1 MPIIQVVGLYKKYFV
16 QFEKY
21 VLQNVSLNINEGEF
35 VTFLG
40 PSGSGKS
47 TLLNILGGLDT
58 ASAGEIHVN
67 GQEILSMSES
77 KRAKFRRHNIGIIF
91 QAFNLLSDMSAEA
104 NVYLAGQL
112 AGLPMSELKKRADYY
127 FKMLQIDEL
136 RKHMPSELSGGQQ
149 QRFAIARALINHPK
163 ILLADEP
170 TGDLDSKTT
179 AEVLSVLYRLNEAGQ
194 TTIMVTH
201 DERQAKPGSKIVKI
215 SDGKLV

>member
-1 MPIIQVVGLYKKYFV
+1 MPIIQIVGLYKKYFV

-21 VLQNVSLNINEGEF
+21 VLQNVSLNIEEGEF

-47 TLLNILGGLDT
+47 TLLNLLGGLDT
-58 ASAGEIHVN
+58 ATAGEIFIN
-67 GQEILSMSES
+67 GQETLSMSES
-77 KRAKFRRHNIGIIF
+77 QRAKFRRNNIGIIF
-91 QAFNLLSDMSAEA
+91 QAFNLLSDMSAED

-112 AGLPMSELKKRADYY
+112 AGLPMNEIQTRAAYY
-127 FKMLQIDEL
+127 FKMLQIEDL
-136 RKHMPSELSGGQQ
+136 KSHMPSELSGGQQ

-179 AEVLSVLYRLNEAGQ
+179 AEVLSVLYSLNEAGQ

-201 DERQAKPGSKIVKI
+201 DERQSKPGSRIIKLQDGKIV
-215 SDGKLV
+215 